1 MSILLVVIKV
11 GCCLAFLAAG
21 GAKLARF
28 KPFAEQFREFGLPI
42 EMMYFIGAL
51 EVAGAVSLWIPLL
64 SLWSFSGLTCLM
76 AGAMSRH
83 VKARHSVTALAPS
96 VALFVACM
104 AGVLLSWS

>member
-1 MSILLVVIKV
+1 MSILLVMIKV

-21 GAKLARF
+21 SAKVARF

-42 EMMYFIGAL
+42 EMMYFIGTL
-51 EVAGAVSLWIPLL
+51 EVVGAVGLWIPLL

-83 VKARHSVTALAPS
+83 VKARHSVAGLSPS
-96 VALFVACM
+96 VVLFIACM